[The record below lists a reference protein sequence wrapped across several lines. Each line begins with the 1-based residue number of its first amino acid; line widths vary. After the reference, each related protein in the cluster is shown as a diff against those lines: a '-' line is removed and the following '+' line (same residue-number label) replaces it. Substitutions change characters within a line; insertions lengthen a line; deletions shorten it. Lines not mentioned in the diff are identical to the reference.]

1 MGTLKSDFQIIDQ
14 SLLSPCAERMMDRG
28 TCQICLRTSHQTS
41 STSPVRG
48 KLDLNSDL
56 LSIPKMRQHTA
67 IKGGIQYSLNK
78 TLESLCLAPVWFCL
92 RWSGLHQQF
101 CCHWNRSPASCM
113 STGNDLLR
121 FHRPRQQYLQ
131 KKVNVR
137 CVIDPTHNE
146 VELLQQGSLRLVFTS
161 SETKSVNVFW
171 RLLIPAIQFAK
182 VVQLI
187 ACPHWPA

>member
-1 MGTLKSDFQIIDQ
+1 MKCEPHALMQTRGNFKIWLSNYWSKFALTLCWKNDGSRYLSNLSSYFTSDFFHFT
-14 SLLSPCAERMMDRG
+14 CERKTGFKFWFNDEE
-28 TCQICLRTSHQTS
+28 SA
-41 STSPVRG
+41 
-48 KLDLNSDL
+48 
-56 LSIPKMRQHTA
+56 SIPKMRQHTA

-101 CCHWNRSPASCM
+101 GCHWNRSPASCM

-121 FHRPRQQYLQ
+121 FHRPRQQCLQ

-146 VELLQQGSLRLVFTS
+146 VEIL
-161 SETKSVNVFW
+161 
-171 RLLIPAIQFAK
+171 
-182 VVQLI
+182 
-187 ACPHWPA
+187 